1 MSLKIKAV
9 MIFIIPVLA
18 FHLFFL
24 GEKGQTDPGP
34 DHLQEAKKLAGLEVD
49 YFQKKIQNDWEA
61 LYAYQHPDFR
71 ERVSLEEY
79 QFFDGRVLYNYREEA
94 MYHVSGGLTP
104 SLEFIRKN
112 PGKKDALGFTH
123 PRKFKW
129 FSNPFITIQGYDLK
143 RVSISEAGN
152 HGMVEVELR
161 GIEKLNP
168 AVVRGDIQFDIKKPH
183 VDYWEK
189 VDGLWKIA
197 LLADAASISGGSKVR
212 YFIPNSNAAWEKMKF
227 TAYVPRPKANSRGK

>member
-9 MIFIIPVLA
+9 MIFLIPVLA
-18 FHLFFL
+18 LHLFFL
-24 GEKGQTDPGP
+24 SGKGLADPGH

-49 YFQKKIQNDWEA
+49 YFQQKIRNDWEA
-61 LYAYQHPDFR
+61 LYAYQHPDYR
-71 ERVSLEEY
+71 ERVSIDEF

-94 MYHVSGGLTP
+94 MHHVSGGLTP

-112 PGKKDALGFTH
+112 PKKKDALGFSH
-123 PRKFKW
+123 PRKYRW

-143 RVSISEAGN
+143 RVSISEDGN

-168 AVVRGDIQFDIKKPH
+168 AMVRGDIQFNVKKPH
-183 VDYWEK
+183 IDYWEK
-189 VDGLWKIA
+189 VDGTWKIA
-197 LLADAASISGGSKVR
+197 LLADAASISGGTKVR

-227 TAYVPRPKANSRGK
+227 TAYVPRPKAKAGGK